1 AILLINDPEYVPVK
15 NIPYIIRKSNA
26 DLGEEIFTLGYP
38 RNEVVYGMG
47 YLSAKSGY
55 NGDTLSYQIQMSVN
69 PGNSGAPVF

>member
-1 AILLINDPEYVPVK
+1 
-15 NIPYIIRKSNA
+15 PYIIRKSNA

-69 PGNSGAPVF
+69 PGNSGAPVFNKVGDIIGVLS